1 MGSWHKLFKSK
12 HCYFFKIT
20 LPWMKIWRW
29 WCSSYLHNH
38 GVLLC
43 EKVQCLKCKDTEG
56 IHKKLIFSFLEMRN
70 CVWYLWTC
78 PNEFMNMAIT
88 CFHLIQFWWNLDRTQ
103 WTEFYILW
111 WWILGLREPFCFEA
125 AIFAKSSENLKI
137 PSKWLFEPV
146 CGKNSQGFSCWL
158 FRDGQPLHCRV
169 LFG

>member
-12 HCYFFKIT
+12 HCYSFKIT

-103 WTEFYILW
+103 WTEFYIQQCQDLSVLRLPFLLNHQKTW
-111 WWILGLREPFCFEA
+111 KYPQNGCLNLCVARTLRDFPADYLGMDSHYIVGCCLD
-125 AIFAKSSENLKI
+125 SL
-137 PSKWLFEPV
+137 
-146 CGKNSQGFSCWL
+146 
-158 FRDGQPLHCRV
+158 
-169 LFG
+169 